1 MTDSQDKSRKNHG
14 QIRSSLFRSSIWLS
28 QRERGPLPCP
38 PSTRRICPCVCC
50 RRKCFISRR
59 TRGGTPSIY
68 LRSALLGLDPPPR
81 PQPMP
86 LRSPPSSSPLC
97 DSPRC
102 VADDDDDAA
111 APVVV
116 IVVAATVVVVVV
128 AALAVS
134 IAFAIPST
142 LLCTTLFDCCVADDD
157 DAAAVVVTAATV
169 VVIVVAIVAVTIPS
183 TLLI

>member
-1 MTDSQDKSRKNHG
+1 MDKSDRPSSG
-14 QIRSSLFRSSIWLS
+14 RRSGSLRGREDPSPVPP
-28 QRERGPLPCP
+28 QRAASVPVSAVVGSASFPVVPG
-38 PSTRRICPCVCC
+38 
-50 RRKCFISRR
+50 
-59 TRGGTPSIY
+59 GGTPSIY

-116 IVVAATVVVVVV
+116 VVVAATVVVVVV
-128 AALAVS
+128 VAAIAVS

-142 LLCTTLFDCCVADDD
+142 LLCTNLFDCCVADDD
-157 DAAAVVVTAATV
+157 DADAVVVTAATLLSSSSLPLPLLSSSSSP
-169 VVIVVAIVAVTIPS
+169 PS
-183 TLLI
+183 PSPSLLLF